1 MILKGNQRS
10 GANQMAVHLLNA
22 DDNEHVD
29 VHELRG
35 FVGDDLHSAFHE
47 IYAIS
52 RGTRCKQFMFS
63 LSLSPPQ
70 NENVPIEVFK
80 NAISQIEKKLG
91 LEDQARA
98 IVFHEKEGRRHAHVV
113 WSRIKVDKMKAINLP
128 HYKLKLRD
136 VSREL
141 YLEHGWKMPQGLTN
155 SRLRDPANFSLAEWQ
170 QAKRAGKD
178 AKVLKQA
185 FQDCWAISDS
195 KAAFA
200 HALKERGL
208 YLAKGDRRGFVAV
221 DYQGEVY
228 AIARWVGIKTKDVK
242 AKLGSPKDLPSV
254 DGTKAYIA
262 EKMTGML
269 EHHIDEQIAKF
280 SKAGKA
286 LGTQRK
292 AMVKRQRIERVRL
305 IKKQQTRQIEDNKQR
320 FTRLLRGLKGIWQ
333 RITGNYS
340 KIVRQNKIEA
350 KQCRLHDRQE
360 RQSLIG
366 RHLDE
371 RRNLQRQIT
380 QVRQQYRANIDELH
394 KDIRPYLEMSHSE
407 LKTAL
412 AQRIH
417 ERKQIRES
425 FSLRL

>member
-10 GANQMAVHLLNA
+10 GASQMAVHLLNA
-22 DDNEHVD
+22 EDNEHVSM
-29 VHELRG
+29 HELRG
-35 FVGDDLHSAFHE
+35 FMADDLQSAFHE
-47 IYAIS
+47 IYAVS

-70 NENVPIEVFK
+70 NENVPVDGFE

-113 WSRIKVDKMKAINLP
+113 WSRIKVDEMKAINLP
-128 HYKLKLRD
+128 HYKHKLRD
-136 VSREL
+136 ISRNL
-141 YLEHGWKMPQGLTN
+141 YLEHGWKMPQGLVN
-155 SRLRDPANFSLAEWQ
+155 SKLRDPANFSLSEWQ

-178 AKVLKQA
+178 AKALKQT
-185 FQDCWAISDS
+185 FKDCWAISDS
-195 KAAFA
+195 QSAFS

-228 AIARWVGIKTKDVK
+228 AIARWVGVKTKDVK

-269 EHHIDEQIAKF
+269 ERHVDEQIAKF
-280 SKAGKA
+280 SKAGDA
-286 LGTQRK
+286 LDAQRK

-305 IKKQQTRQIEDNKQR
+305 VKKQQARQIADNKRR
-320 FTRLLRGLKGIWQ
+320 FARLPRGLKGIWQ
-333 RITGNYS
+333 RITRNYS
-340 KIVRQNKIEA
+340 KIVRQNEFEAEQCKNRDCQESQGIIE
-350 KQCRLHDRQE
+350 
-360 RQSLIG
+360 
-366 RHLDE
+366 RHLNE
-371 RRNLQRQIT
+371 RRNLQQQIS

-394 KDIRPYLEMSHSE
+394 KDIKVYKKWLGLFEQSE
-407 LKTAL
+407 RVL
-412 AQRIH
+412 
-417 ERKQIRES
+417 
-425 FSLRL
+425 